1 MKATMQVLNVRTI
14 TAKGTGKQST
24 IVQAIESPGP
34 DATLR
39 GLVEFFAPDGMTVA
53 LGATVAVRV
62 TEFRSL
68 YNGVAQISVQPA
80 K

>member
-14 TAKGTGKQST
+14 TSKETGRQST
-24 IVQAIESPGP
+24 IVQAMEAPGA
-34 DATLR
+34 DSSLR

-53 LGATVAVRV
+53 IGSTLAVRV

-68 YNGVAQISVQPA
+68 YKGVAQISVQPS

>member
-1 MKATMQVLNVRTI
+1 MQVLNVRII
-14 TAKGTGKQST
+14 TAKGTGRQST
-24 IVQAIESPGP
+24 IVQAMEAPGS
-34 DATLR
+34 DASLR

-53 LGATVAVRV
+53 VGSTVAVRV

-68 YNGVAQISVQPA
+68 YKGVAQISVLPS